1 MKDSLSAERGTVKNE
16 LKVFLKNAGAFDVG
30 ISSPY
35 NPGYQN
41 AEAGYKPLEVWPDC
55 KSIVVFAVAMSP
67 ESNNT
72 YTGPLSPHEN
82 DVPLGPVPRQ
92 LQSQKYAMNRMI
104 RQIAAP
110 IALAALQF
118 FEHYN
123 IKTSLKPVQCKVSGS
138 LAGIGVYGKSGLLI
152 NPVLGNRMTLG
163 LVMIDSELEPDPP
176 LENFYPCENCNLCI
190 ELCPAEAY
198 DQEKVYPDSWSRK
211 ACMQKRRE
219 IAETGSYCHNCFA
232 VCPAGTI
239 PDNELMITRKMIPIT
254 PDGIV

>member
-1 MKDSLSAERGTVKNE
+1 MKNE
-16 LKVFLKNAGAFDVG
+16 LKSFLRRAGAFDVRV
-30 ISSPY
+30 SSPS
-35 NPGYQN
+35 NPGYRN
-41 AEAGYKPLEVWPDC
+41 AEKGYNPLEVWPEC

-72 YTGPLSPHEN
+72 YIGPFSPHE
-82 DVPLGPVPRQ
+82 DYVPLGPVPGK
-92 LQSQKYAMNRMI
+92 LQSRKFAMNRMI

-110 IALAALQF
+110 ITLAALQF

-123 IKTSLKPVQCKVSGS
+123 IKTSLKPVQSKLSGS
-138 LAGIGVYGKSGLLI
+138 ISGIGVYGKSGLLI

-176 LENFYPCENCNLCI
+176 LENFYPCKNCNLCI

-198 DQEKVYPDSWSRK
+198 DQAKVYPDSWSRET
-211 ACMQKRRE
+211 CIQKRRE
-219 IAETGSYCHNCFA
+219 IEEAGSYCHNCFA

-239 PDNELMITRKMIPIT
+239 PDSDLILTRKMKPIT
-254 PDGIV
+254 PDKIT